1 MDCVLPF
8 GSLADAWGPEGVN
21 RLTPDLGTPC
31 KGHGWKDLQGS
42 GKICKDLG
50 RFAWKDLQGFGKICK
65 DLGTSSKGHG

>member
-1 MDCVLPF
+1 MH
-8 GSLADAWGPEGVN
+8 GGPRESIG
-21 RLTPDLGTPC
+21 LHQIWEPHAKDTDGKIC
-31 KGHGWKDLQGS
+31 KDLERFARIWEDLP